1 MANRGFVVDVEEAM
15 ADDKILMA
23 ENRPAEEEEDRSM
36 VVVVVESKKFR
47 VVLQSVDFDGIV
59 LLVFVFVVVVV
70 SL

>member
-1 MANRGFVVDVEEAM
+1 VANLGFVVDVEEAM

-36 VVVVVESKKFR
+36 VVVVVESNKYR
-47 VVLQSVDFDGIV
+47 VVLQRVYFDGILFV
-59 LLVFVFVVVVV
+59 VFVVV

>member
-1 MANRGFVVDVEEAM
+1 MANLGFVVDVEEAM

-36 VVVVVESKKFR
+36 VVVVVESNKYR
-47 VVLQSVDFDGIV
+47 VVLQRVYFDGILFV
-59 LLVFVFVVVVV
+59 VFVVV

>member
-1 MANRGFVVDVEEAM
+1 M

-36 VVVVVESKKFR
+36 VVVVVESKKYR